1 MLEITIIIAGLN
13 KKVKRK
19 LSNSDFFSLPM
30 SFINQLEAIISK
42 ATDDYDKISK
52 NEPLVESSEDGT
64 ARGNVLDVII
74 KQQNAEKK
82 KLWNKLYKVL
92 MTISLRS
99 EVVGNN

>member
-1 MLEITIIIAGLN
+1 
-13 KKVKRK
+13 
-19 LSNSDFFSLPM
+19 M

-82 KLWNKLYKVL
+82 KAL
-92 MTISLRS
+92 
-99 EVVGNN
+99 E